1 MTSTRFL
8 AFLFA
13 ALLLGT
19 LGLVSCNGDDDDGLE
34 DRIVILRITS
44 PSKEA
49 QYISGQEIQLNL
61 DIKDDYPSA
70 QLEIFAN
77 DSLILSQQG
86 VQKTMEFKLDSRD
99 WSLGFVNIKVNLTGA
114 VDDLVSESRR
124 VVIFSN
130 STPKILLPKIVETLA
145 HKNDHYTQGL
155 EFFEGRLFEGTGQF
169 GESKLAEINLKN
181 GAPLRILE
189 LEKTYFG
196 EGITILNNEIY
207 QLTWMNGVCFV
218 YDLNTFGQKRQF
230 TYSGEGWGL
239 ANDGT
244 HLIMSDGS
252 SKIVF
257 RDPKTFDIVRS
268 IQVFSDKQ
276 EYRAIN
282 ELEYVDGFIYANVY
296 QQDYILKINPKNGEV
311 VALIDCEEIF
321 RLGRGNG
328 DVLNGIAFNKKNGLF
343 YLTGKNW
350 PKMFAVEFFE
360 KASI

>member
-1 MTSTRFL
+1 MAKIRWTI
-8 AFLFA
+8 
-13 ALLLGT
+13 LLLAVLVSGT
-19 LGLVSCNGDDDDGLE
+19 LGLVSCNGSGDNE
-34 DRIVILRITS
+34 DERIVVLRITS
-44 PSKEA
+44 PGKDA
-49 QYISGQEIQLNL
+49 QYISGQEVVLNL
-61 DIKDDYPSA
+61 DIKDDFPTA
-70 QLEIFAN
+70 TLEIYLN
-77 DSLILSQQG
+77 DSLLISQKG
-86 VQKTMEFKLDSRD
+86 AEKMMEFKFDSRD
-99 WSLGFVNIKVNLTGA
+99 WHLGFNTIKVNLTGA
-114 VDDLVSESRR
+114 TEALISENRR

-130 STPKILLPKIVETLA
+130 STPKIWVPKIIETLA
-145 HKNDHYTQGL
+145 HKTDHYTQGL

-169 GESKLAEINLKN
+169 GESKLMEINLAN
-181 GAPLRILE
+181 GAPKRIVE
-189 LEKTYFG
+189 LDKTYFG

-207 QLTWMNGVCFV
+207 QLTWMNGICFV
-218 YDLNTFGQKRQF
+218 YDINSFEIKRQF

-268 IQVFSDKQ
+268 IHVFSDKQ
-276 EYRAIN
+276 EYRALN

-296 QQDYILKINPKNGEV
+296 QQNVILKINPKNGEV
-311 VALIDCEEIF
+311 VALIDCEELF

-350 PKMFAVEFFE
+350 PKMFAVQLVE
-360 KASI
+360 KAAV